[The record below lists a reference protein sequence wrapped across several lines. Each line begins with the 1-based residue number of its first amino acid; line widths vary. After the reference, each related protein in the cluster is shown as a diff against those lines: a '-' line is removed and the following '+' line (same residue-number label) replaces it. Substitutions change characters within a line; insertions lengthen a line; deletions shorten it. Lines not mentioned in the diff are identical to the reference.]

1 MYRYRYFKL
10 QIISRSGATREEIF
24 TQSVVDRSRQELRRL
39 LTSAR
44 SAAVAR
50 SPAAR
55 YRQSTGARLVVR
67 DRCVRVEEV
76 SREALREKP
85 VFCQIFLKD
94 GISSKVRMMTYRS
107 KNFTRRRHAQIQS
120 CINWLY
126 RNDLEGHHFELHDT
140 WISIFIYTK

>member
-1 MYRYRYFKL
+1 MYRCRYSKL
-10 QIISRSGATREEIF
+10 QISRSGATREEIF
-24 TQSVVDRSRQELRRL
+24 TQSMVDRSRQELRRL

-67 DRCVRVEEV
+67 DRCVRIEEV

-85 VFCQIFLKD
+85 VFCQFFLKKNN
-94 GISSKVRMMTYRS
+94 ILSKVRMITYRS
-107 KNFTRRRHAQIQS
+107 KNFTRRRHAQIEA
-120 CINWLY
+120 CINRLY
-126 RNDLEGHHFELHDT
+126 RNDLECHHFEFHDT
-140 WISIFIYTK
+140 